1 MNMLSVILMMAI
13 AVYALRITGFFI
25 ADIGMPPAWERALQF
40 VPVATLTALVAV
52 SLAGDSDDRPIRL
65 LAVVGAGAAAR
76 YTGRAW
82 VCIIVGVLALGCLW
96 LLMNGAG

>member
-1 MNMLSVILMMAI
+1 MLSLILMMAT

-25 ADIGMPPAWERALQF
+25 ADIGMPPTWERALRF
-40 VPVATLTALVAV
+40 VPVATLTALITV
-52 SLAGDSDDRPIRL
+52 SLAGASDDRPIRL
-65 LAVVGAGAAAR
+65 LAVVGAGVAAQ

-82 VCIIVGVLALGCLW
+82 VCIIVGVLTHGFLR

>member
-1 MNMLSVILMMAI
+1 MNMLSLILAMAA

-25 ADIGMPPAWERALQF
+25 ADIGMPPAWERALRF

-52 SLAGDSDDRPIRL
+52 SLAGASDDRPLRL
-65 LAVVGAGAAAR
+65 LAAVGAGVAAR

-82 VCIIVGVLALGCLW
+82 VCIIVGILAHGCLR
-96 LLMNGAG
+96 LLMHGAG